1 MKETIIKLFNE
12 IFNYTS
18 EGNLYFSPGRVN
30 LIGEHTD
37 YTGGLVLPF
46 GIDQGTYIYAVKN
59 NSSKI
64 NIYSDNFKDGIISI
78 ETESLM
84 IKKSHWTDYFKA
96 VLYVL
101 SNDSYTLSSG
111 FDAVIAGNIPDSAG
125 LSSSASFEMVSM
137 ICLLDQNGYTIPQ
150 PGSEKMVELSLKG
163 QQAENQFIG
172 LQCGIMDQFACANA
186 KKGQAIELNCDTLSF
201 QYAPLE
207 TGEYEILVINTNK
220 KRRLEESKYNERRLE
235 CEKGFELL
243 KKLGITEKK
252 LGNVCLDKYNS
263 VKDGIHDELLKKR
276 LDHVI
281 QENERVKKAVE
292 NLKNN
297 DIIGLAKQINVSGD
311 SLREKYEVTGFHLDL
326 LVDIARSTEG
336 VIASRM
342 TGAGFGGCTVNIVQS
357 GKLEQL
363 CNTISIRYTNDS
375 GIKPDFYSFKAGN
388 GSCKLF

>member
-1 MKETIIKLFNE
+1 
-12 IFNYTS
+12 
-18 EGNLYFSPGRVN
+18 
-30 LIGEHTD
+30 
-37 YTGGLVLPF
+37 
-46 GIDQGTYIYAVKN
+46 
-59 NSSKI
+59 
-64 NIYSDNFKDGIISI
+64 
-78 ETESLM
+78 
-84 IKKSHWTDYFKA
+84 
-96 VLYVL
+96 
-101 SNDSYTLSSG
+101 
-111 FDAVIAGNIPDSAG
+111 
-125 LSSSASFEMVSM
+125 M

-252 LGNVCLDKYNS
+252 LGNVGLDRYNT
-263 VKDGIHDELLKKR
+263 VKDGINDELLTKR

-297 DIIGLAKQINVSGD
+297 DIMGLAKQINVSGD

-363 CNTISIRYTNDS
+363 CNTISNKYTNDS
-375 GIKPDFYSFKAGN
+375 GIKPDFYSFNAGN
-388 GSCKLF
+388 GTCKLF